1 MELIDQVRE
10 RFRHDRFATENGAV
24 IDEISD
30 GYAKCSLD
38 LQQLHMNATGTVMG
52 SDIHAGR
59 LCVRSGF

>member
-38 LQQLHMNATGTVMG
+38 
-52 SDIHAGR
+52 
-59 LCVRSGF
+59 